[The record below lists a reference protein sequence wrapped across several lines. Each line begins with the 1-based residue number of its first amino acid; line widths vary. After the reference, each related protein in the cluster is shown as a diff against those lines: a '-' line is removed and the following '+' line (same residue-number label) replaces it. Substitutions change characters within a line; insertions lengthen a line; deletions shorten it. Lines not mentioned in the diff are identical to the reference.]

1 MCDVITSHV
10 ISLQITVQC
19 HQKSRV
25 PRVMYRGS
33 AASDGRFVYIIP
45 GGSNALYQY
54 ECTSADEWTELSS
67 CPYHDSGLAII
78 DGELTTV
85 GERVGLMS
93 HVRWSHN

>member
-1 MCDVITSHV
+1 MSCTED
-10 ISLQITVQC
+10 LQ
-19 HQKSRV
+19 
-25 PRVMYRGS
+25 RVMVDLCTSY
-33 AASDGRFVYIIP
+33 IP